1 MDARIFGEELRKH
14 CQRFGSI
21 SAVCEGAGINRQ
33 QFNKYLCG
41 QMLPSA
47 RSMRKICGF
56 LGVSEE
62 QLFTGR
68 GVAEQPAQPPR
79 AAAEPAGPYMGS
91 NELITLLATQRL
103 SQLTGG
109 AVTSGAGAI
118 PEGYYYC
125 YFPLHSSS
133 SVLVRSLISVR
144 QRGGVLTFSRRT
156 HTPLL
161 DSAKGYVGR
170 GKHIGVVITGPREAT
185 FVGVN
190 RYPPFQLS
198 HVAVNLE
205 SLFATDYYSGLAIT
219 RKNRGQ
225 IASNVALQYIG
236 VGGSRR
242 QLLLD
247 IGPIDLEDLRVDP
260 VIRLMMSA
268 RTTTGHNQVQAID
281 VDDLLRGRSTK
292 QFVSGD
298 RAAATG

>member
-1 MDARIFGEELRKH
+1 VDARIFGEELRKH

-125 YFPLHSSS
+125 YFPLHSSTTL
-133 SVLVRSLISVR
+133 LVRTLISVR
-144 QRGGVLTFSRRT
+144 QHSEGLLFTRRT
-156 HTPLL
+156 YFSGLEGNRRLIAGGMHRGVILAGRVEAFLL
-161 DSAKGYVGR
+161 
-170 GKHIGVVITGPREAT
+170 
-185 FVGVN
+185 GVN
-190 RYPPFQLS
+190 RLPPHQLS
-198 HVAVNLE
+198 YLSISLE
-205 SLFATDYYSGLAIT
+205 TLIHKNFRTGLVVT
-219 RKNRGQ
+219 SKNKGQ
-225 IASNVALQYIG
+225 IATNAAVQYLGQDCNKRQVLKALG
-236 VGGSRR
+236 AVC
-242 QLLLD
+242 LD
-247 IGPIDLEDLRVDP
+247 DATVDP
-260 VIRLMMSA
+260 VIRLMM
-268 RTTTGHNQVQAID
+268 TTKTVSGINQIHSLDMDGV
-281 VDDLLRGRSTK
+281 LRDRAPIRSTTK
-292 QFVSGD
+292 NDARVAS
-298 RAAATG
+298 

>member
-1 MDARIFGEELRKH
+1 VDARIFGEELRKH

-144 QRGGVLTFSRRT
+144 QRGGVLMFSRRT
-156 HTPLL
+156 NAALL
-161 DSAKGYVGR
+161 DRDRRFVTR
-170 GKHIGVVITGPREAT
+170 GKHAGVVLVGPTEAS
-185 FVGVN
+185 FLAIN
-190 RYPPFQLS
+190 QFAPYQLS
-198 HVAVNLE
+198 HIAVDLE
-205 SLFATDYYSGLAIT
+205 PLFATNYYSGLAVT

-225 IASNVALQYIG
+225 IATNVVLQFLSSD
-236 VGGSRR
+236 GSKRH
-242 QLLLD
+242 LLRS
-247 IGPIDLEDLRVDP
+247 IGPVDLGDSSVDP
-260 VIRLMMSA
+260 IVRLMLTA
-268 RTTTGHNQVQAID
+268 KTTSGNNQIQAID
-281 VDDLLRGRSTK
+281 VDDLLRNGSPASF
-292 QFVSGD
+292 Q
-298 RAAATG
+298 RAKA